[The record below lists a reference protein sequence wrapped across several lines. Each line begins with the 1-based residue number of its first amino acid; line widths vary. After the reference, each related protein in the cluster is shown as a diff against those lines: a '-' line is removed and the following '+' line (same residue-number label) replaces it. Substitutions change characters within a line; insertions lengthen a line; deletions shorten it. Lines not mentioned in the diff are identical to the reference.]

1 MKQVLETR
9 TRLDKWLWFARF
21 YKTRALAMQAVTG
34 GKVKI
39 NGERVKPAHNLAVG
53 DRLSLSLPD
62 DAMDLEVLTYPA
74 RRGPAAEAQACYAET
89 AASQARRAANR
100 EQRRLAD
107 LISPRPESKPDK
119 RDRRRM
125 EKFRR
130 SFD

>member
-1 MKQVLETR
+1 MKAIPETR
-9 TRLDKWLWFARF
+9 NRLDKWLWFVRF
-21 YKTRALAMQAVTG
+21 YKTRALAMQAVIG
-34 GKVKI
+34 GKVKV

-62 DAMDLEVLTYPA
+62 EAMDLEVLAYPA

-89 AASQARRAANR
+89 TESQVRRAVNR

-107 LISPRPESKPDK
+107 LISPRPEARPDK

>member
-1 MKQVLETR
+1 VKQVLETR
-9 TRLDKWLWFARF
+9 NRLDKWLWFARF

>member
-1 MKQVLETR
+1 MKPAPETR
-9 TRLDKWLWFARF
+9 NRLDKWLWFTRF

-34 GKVKI
+34 GKVKV
-39 NGERVKPAHNLAVG
+39 NGERVKPAHNLSVG

-62 DAMDLEVLTYPA
+62 EAMDLAVLAYPA

-89 AASQARRAANR
+89 AESQARRAANR

-107 LISPRPESKPDK
+107 LISPRPEAKPDK